1 MDNIIKNAAISLQ
14 SINQKMVK
22 IIEGKNLSFDEAW
35 EFLAT
40 YRDYKDAHALMEQAE
55 ALAHQDLDAL
65 FGAAQELLS
74 ASGKCLEIYDAHEEQ
89 LSQYSFQTICDQHL
103 EPYNQAWRRVSDEAN
118 ELWGKTQE
126 LYRKLDWMDRADPN
140 FAVLDKQYDTLMAQY
155 QTKKKE
161 YEGLFATY
169 REKQKRISGLS
180 FFDIALIRIV
190 ASKLHSLAEGI
201 IADINRIRKED
212 GV

>member
-22 IIEGKNLSFDEAW
+22 IIEGKDLSFDEAW

-40 YRDYKDAHALMEQAE
+40 YRTYKDAHALMEQAE
-55 ALAHQDLDAL
+55 ALAHQDLDVL
-65 FGAAQELLS
+65 FDAAQELLS
-74 ASGKCLEIYDAHEEQ
+74 ASEKCLEIYDAHEDQ
-89 LSQYSFQTICDQHL
+89 FSRYSFQTVCDQHL
-103 EPYNQAWRRVSDEAN
+103 EPYNKTWRSVSDEAN

-126 LYRKLDWMDRADPN
+126 LYRKLDWMDSSDPD
-140 FAVLDKQYDTLMAQY
+140 FAVLDKQYDTLMARY
-155 QTKKKE
+155 HIKKKE
-161 YEGLFATY
+161 YEGLYATY
-169 REKQKRISGLS
+169 REEQKRISGLS
-180 FFDIALIRIV
+180 FFDLALIRIM

-201 IADINRIRKED
+201 IADIDRIRKEG